1 MKLELTE
8 YFLLFLA
15 SVTLVGL
22 LTPLVRKIATALD
35 VVDRPSES
43 HKTHKEPIPY
53 LGGVGIIIGVVLITY
68 GAMAINGRDSAF
80 ALANT
85 LLIPAILLGLIGLVD
100 DVKKLAPLPRFIAQN
115 AVALVIAGILIATN
129 TLGSPSGNVF
139 LDLLITILWIVGI
152 TNSINFFDNVDGGA
166 SGTIAISSIFLF
178 FLAFQGGQ
186 FFIAA
191 LALVLAGATIGF
203 LLWNRPPARI
213 YMGDAGALFLGLL
226 IATLLIRF
234 DPNPIYL
241 SASFAIPVLILAI
254 PILDT
259 SVAVISRLRRGISP
273 FQGGQDHLSHR
284 LMRAGLSKRQAVLS
298 LWLMSLFF
306 CLIAIAISNAP
317 YSLERSLTII
327 GATLWIIL
335 LALFLRTADSK

>member
-1 MKLELTE
+1 
-8 YFLLFLA
+8 
-15 SVTLVGL
+15 
-22 LTPLVRKIATALD
+22 
-35 VVDRPSES
+35 
-43 HKTHKEPIPY
+43 
-53 LGGVGIIIGVVLITY
+53 
-68 GAMAINGRDSAF
+68 
-80 ALANT
+80 
-85 LLIPAILLGLIGLVD
+85 
-100 DVKKLAPLPRFIAQN
+100 
-115 AVALVIAGILIATN
+115 LVIAGILIATN
-129 TLGSPSGNVF
+129 TLGSPSGNIF
-139 LDLLITILWIVGI
+139 IDLLITILWIVGV

-166 SGTIAISSIFLF
+166 SGTIAISSTFLF

-191 LALVLAGATIGF
+191 LAAVLGGATIGF

-234 DPNPIYL
+234 NPNPIYL
-241 SASFAIPVLILAI
+241 SASFAIPVLILAV

-259 SVAVISRLRRGISP
+259 TVAVISRLRRGISP

-317 YSLERSLTII
+317 YSAERLITILS
-327 GATLWIIL
+327 AALWLIL
-335 LALFLRTADSK
+335 FFLFSRTADSK

>member
-1 MKLELTE
+1 MKLELAE
-8 YFLLFLA
+8 YLLLFAA

-22 LTPLVRKIATALD
+22 LTPLVRKLATALD

-53 LGGVGIIIGVVLITY
+53 LGGVGIIIGVVIITY
-68 GAMAINGRDSAF
+68 GATAIIGRPSAF

-100 DVKKLAPLPRFIAQN
+100 DVKKLAPWPRFIAQN
-115 AVALVIAGILIATN
+115 AVALAIAGILIATN
-129 TLGSPSGNVF
+129 TLGSPSGNIF
-139 LDLLITILWIVGI
+139 LDLLITILWIVGV

-191 LALVLAGATIGF
+191 LAAVLGGATIGF

-259 SVAVISRLRRGISP
+259 SVAVISRIRRGISP

-317 YSLERSLTII
+317 YSVERLITNLS
-327 GATLWIIL
+327 AALWLIL
-335 LALFLRTADSK
+335 FFLFLRTADSK

>member
-8 YFLLFLA
+8 YFLLFVA

-53 LGGVGIIIGVVLITY
+53 LGGVGIIFGVAIITY
-68 GAMAINGRDSAF
+68 GAIAINGRASAF

-100 DVKKLAPLPRFIAQN
+100 DVKKLSPLPRFIAQN
-115 AVALVIAGILIATN
+115 TVALVIAGILIATN
-129 TLGSPSGNVF
+129 TLGRPSGNIF
-139 LDLLITILWIVGI
+139 LDLSITILWIVGV

-191 LALVLAGATIGF
+191 LAAVLGGATIGF

-254 PILDT
+254 PSLDT

-317 YSLERSLTII
+317 YSAERLLTILS
-327 GATLWIIL
+327 AALWLIIFF
-335 LALFLRTADSK
+335 LFLRTADSK

>member
-1 MKLELTE
+1 M
-8 YFLLFLA
+8 
-15 SVTLVGL
+15 
-22 LTPLVRKIATALD
+22 
-35 VVDRPSES
+35 
-43 HKTHKEPIPY
+43 
-53 LGGVGIIIGVVLITY
+53 GVVIITY
-68 GAMAINGRDSAF
+68 GAIAINGRASVF

-115 AVALVIAGILIATN
+115 AVALAIAGILIATN
-129 TLGSPSGNVF
+129 TLGSPSGNIFV
-139 LDLLITILWIVGI
+139 DLLITILWIVGI

-191 LALVLAGATIGF
+191 LAAVLGGATIGF

-226 IATLLIRF
+226 MATLLIRF
-234 DPNPIYL
+234 DPNPIHL
-241 SASFAIPVLILAI
+241 SASFAIPVLILAV

-259 SVAVISRLRRGISP
+259 TVAVISRIRRGISP
-273 FQGGQDHLSHR
+273 FQGGQDHLAHR

-317 YSLERSLTII
+317 YSVERLITNLS
-327 GATLWIIL
+327 AALWLIL
-335 LALFLRTADSK
+335 FFLFLRTADSK